1 MKNIIGRKR
10 KVFPKS
16 SIYLFH
22 YVFFRYDIF
31 RNGCAKNGLSFFQNR
46 QNLSS
51 LEKTQVNCF
60 EKTVMLPKMVGEIAR
75 KLSKTGLA
83 QRRQKAYL
91 CSAS

>member
-60 EKTVMLPKMVGEIAR
+60 EKNLFVSKNFRVLFR
-75 KLSKTGLA
+75 KFQQNSE
-83 QRRQKAYL
+83 
-91 CSAS
+91 